1 MTLKDYTMVYLLT
14 TSHKPSRRLRSFLKD
29 LASILPGAVKVN
41 RGKKRLED
49 LLYDALEL
57 KAKRLIVL
65 REYKGNPAGID
76 VYKIDFENEMLRP
89 LISFHIRGV
98 RLSRETVE
106 AVRIYNPR
114 VFAVYAGQAT
124 HKLEEE
130 FIDMFVKAFDV
141 KMYLGEINEI
151 AGKVDVLAIPKW
163 DSREKVIKVF
173 FINPS
178 TKRLGG
184 PLIKFTR
191 VIDHETNR
199 SIP

>member
-1 MTLKDYTMVYLLT
+1 MVYLLT

-41 RGKKRLED
+41 RGKKKLED
-49 LLYDALEL
+49 LLYDAIEL
-57 KAKRLIVL
+57 GAKRLIIL
-65 REYKGNPAGID
+65 KEYKGNPAGID
-76 VYKIDFENEMLRP
+76 VYKVDFEEEILKP
-89 LISFHIRGV
+89 LASFYIRGV
-98 RLSRETVE
+98 RLSREAVE

-114 VFAVYAGQAT
+114 VLAVYAGQTT
-124 HKLEEE
+124 HKVEEE
-130 FIDMFVKAFDV
+130 FIDIFVKAFNA
-141 KMYLGEINEI
+141 KMHIGTFEEI
-151 AGKVDVLAIPKW
+151 AGEIDVLAIPKW
-163 DSREKVIKVF
+163 DSRERIIKLF

-191 VIDHETNR
+191 VIDHEVNR

>member
-1 MTLKDYTMVYLLT
+1 MVYLIT

-29 LASILPGAVKVN
+29 LTSILPNAKKIN
-41 RGKKRLED
+41 RGKKKIED
-49 LLYDALEL
+49 LLYDAIEL
-57 KAKRLIVL
+57 KASRLIIL

-76 VYKIDFENEMLRP
+76 VYGIDYDNEKLKP
-89 LISFHIRGV
+89 LASFHIRGV

-114 VFAVYAGQAT
+114 VLAIYAGQSS
-124 HKLEEE
+124 HRLEEE
-130 FIDMFVKAFDV
+130 FIDIFVKAFNV
-141 KMYLGEINEI
+141 KMHLGTIEEAAGEI
-151 AGKVDVLAIPKW
+151 DVLAIPKW
-163 DSREKVIKVF
+163 DSREKIIKLF

-184 PLIKFTR
+184 PLIKITR
-191 VIDHETNR
+191 VIDYEADK

>member
-1 MTLKDYTMVYLLT
+1 MVYLLT

-29 LASILPGAVKVN
+29 LASILPNAVKVN
-41 RGKKRLED
+41 RGKKKLED
-49 LLYDALEL
+49 LLYDAIEL
-57 KAKRLIVL
+57 KATRLIIL

-76 VYKIDFENEMLRP
+76 VYRVDFEDESLKP
-89 LISFHIRGV
+89 LASFRIRGV

-106 AVRIYNPR
+106 SVRIYNPR
-114 VFAVYAGQAT
+114 TLAIYAGQAT
-124 HKLEEE
+124 HKVEEE
-130 FIDMFVKAFDV
+130 FIDIFVKAFNV
-141 KMYLGEINEI
+141 KIHFGTFEEI
-151 AGKVDVLAIPKW
+151 AGKIDVLAIPKW
-163 DSREKVIKVF
+163 DNRERIIKLF
-173 FINPS
+173 FVNPS

>member
-1 MTLKDYTMVYLLT
+1 MVYLIT

-29 LASILPGAVKVN
+29 LTSILPNAKKIN
-41 RGKKRLED
+41 RGKKKIED
-49 LLYDALEL
+49 LLYDAIEL
-57 KAKRLIVL
+57 KASRLIIL

-76 VYKIDFENEMLRP
+76 VYGIDYDSEELKP
-89 LISFHIRGV
+89 LASFHIRGV

-114 VFAVYAGQAT
+114 VLAIYAGQAS
-124 HKLEEE
+124 HRLEEE
-130 FIDMFVKAFDV
+130 FIDVFVKAFNV
-141 KMYLGEINEI
+141 KMHLGTIEEAAGEI
-151 AGKVDVLAIPKW
+151 DVLAIPKW
-163 DSREKVIKVF
+163 DNREKIIKLF

-184 PLIKFTR
+184 PLIKITR
-191 VIDHETNR
+191 VIDYEANK